1 MQYAKEC
8 GKMTNE
14 QLEKYSFVSHELR
27 LLLQRISKDITDISY
42 FVTGVD
48 EEEVVVTWQNGYKRR
63 INVTGDSFKGIVW
76 DVLRRV

>member
-1 MQYAKEC
+1 
-8 GKMTNE
+8 MTNE

>member
-1 MQYAKEC
+1 
-8 GKMTNE
+8 MTNE

-27 LLLQRISKDITDISY
+27 LLLQRISKDIIDISY
-42 FVTGVD
+42 TVTDVG
-48 EEEVVVTWQNGYKRR
+48 EEEVTVTWQNGYKRR